1 MGVADKKSKGFIA
14 LYRSIQDHWI
24 WQDDVFS
31 RGQAWIDLLLLANYS
46 ENKALMDGQLV
57 KVERGEH
64 ITSIR
69 KLSERWRWSRTKTK
83 AFLDLLQ
90 EDQMIKYKSD
100 TKKTVVK
107 VLNYDLWQGL
117 QDDESATEK
126 PQGSH
131 RNLPKDEKKSMASQV
146 LSTKTHEKSARQK
159 TGSNSHEIGVYNE
172 NESGEKATE
181 MPQKDRRSATE
192 KPQKDIRETQTTMIN
207 NENNVNNNINTIN
220 NNSLIKGEEKS
231 EPAAFVILPTKDGD
245 GYKVTYDDLDSLQK
259 DFPYI
264 NPFATILGLAT
275 WMEKNPDKIQPMKNM
290 QGLIK
295 NWFKREYR
303 NTNI

>member
-14 LYRSIQDHWI
+14 LYRSIQEHWI

-64 ITSIR
+64 ITSLR
-69 KLSERWRWSRTKTK
+69 KLSERWGWSTTKTK
-83 AFLDLLQ
+83 AFLELLK
-90 EDQMIKYKSD
+90 EDQMIEYKSD

-107 VLNYDLWQGL
+107 VLNYSVWQDLPEDENDTEVTQRKHRNSRKNRLISHASLNSTENQKQKSNSEKDGL
-117 QDDESATEK
+117 NMHGYSVSDESGNIKSNTE
-126 PQGSH
+126 
-131 RNLPKDEKKSMASQV
+131 NTPKKHSNNTEVTQKKFGG
-146 LSTKTHEKSARQK
+146 K
-159 TGSNSHEIGVYNE
+159 
-172 NESGEKATE
+172 
-181 MPQKDRRSATE
+181 
-192 KPQKDIRETQTTMIN
+192 QTTMIN

-231 EPAAFVILPTKDGD
+231 EPGAFVTLPTKDGD

-264 NPFATILGLAT
+264 NPFTTILGLAT
-275 WMEKNPDKIQPMKNM
+275 WMEKNPDKIQPAENMK
-290 QGLIK
+290 GLIQ